1 VVRDVLKTPIRV
13 DFLPITFYDPFYI
26 PRLGSANEYSYVP
39 QMGSKLTPNMDFGQR
54 VTNTIVGTV
63 DKIVEYMIA
72 DPAANKLRAKYGLKG
87 THKEAMADTG
97 MMITQNTWITEF
109 PRAIPPAVKLVG
121 PILASAAKPIEN
133 PELVAFIA
141 GAEKVVVVS
150 FGSQARVTQA
160 IVDKLAEAFG
170 KLKGMHVLW
179 KTPGM
184 EPATTPEN
192 VMTTQ
197 WFPQNDLLG
206 QEKVV
211 AFFSHGGLNS
221 VSEAAYHGV
230 PVVGFPLFG
239 DQWDNIARLEY
250 QGMAKSI
257 NADDFTVDTVVEV
270 VEEVA
275 NTASYKTSA
284 AKVANIIHDTPKPPV
299 ELAADWVE
307 YAIRHDGALF
317 QKVPGLDQSWLV
329 SSGWDVSIF
338 FLVVLAVIV
347 KAVMFA
353 YGVCSSSKT
362 AASADDKK
370 DS

>member
-1 VVRDVLKTPIRV
+1 
-13 DFLPITFYDPFYI
+13 
-26 PRLGSANEYSYVP
+26 
-39 QMGSKLTPNMDFGQR
+39 
-54 VTNTIVGTV
+54 
-63 DKIVEYMIA
+63 
-72 DPAANKLRAKYGLKG
+72 
-87 THKEAMADTG
+87 
-97 MMITQNTWITEF
+97 
-109 PRAIPPAVKLVG
+109 
-121 PILASAAKPIEN
+121 
-133 PELVAFIA
+133 
-141 GAEKVVVVS
+141 
-150 FGSQARVTQA
+150 
-160 IVDKLAEAFG
+160 
-170 KLKGMHVLW
+170 
-179 KTPGM
+179 
-184 EPATTPEN
+184 
-192 VMTTQ
+192 
-197 WFPQNDLLG
+197 
-206 QEKVV
+206 VV

-275 NTASYKTSA
+275 NTASYKTNA
-284 AKVANIIHDTPKPPV
+284 AKVANIIHDTPKRPV

-353 YGVCSSSKT
+353 YGVCSSSKK

-370 DS
+370 VL